1 MQLLSR
7 LNQLINPVA
16 LALRLLPARGRVL
29 MLALAAVISVVLMS
43 VFAGSLDTLEERLG
57 AQGWLMSAQ
66 DIPEERISI
75 VAIDE
80 ASLAEIGPWPWP
92 RSDMARLVSAL
103 NDAGVQLQIHDITY
117 PEEREGDEQLI
128 AALGASRGAVLAQVP
143 VLPANGQQ
151 GRREQN
157 VRTGVMS
164 FPLTGLDC
172 SAMAGAGNT
181 LGSTN
186 STNSFIA
193 PHAGFNAIPKG
204 HIAPIMASDGAVR
217 KVPAFVCVDGEAYPA
232 LALSALLQATNAPNW
247 SVNLSQGSGL
257 FAPAQVLRLDAYP
270 GLTIPLDEDG
280 NLRISYKDL
289 PQNFRAVSA
298 ADVINGNIEPGM
310 LENAWVLVGGT
321 AFGMG
326 DIVPTPYNGAT
337 PGVELQARLLGSL
350 LDTTMPYTPR
360 GAQWLLAMLALLFA
374 GVTLLLASAR
384 ERVAAYGLPIAAV
397 LMPVVTL
404 GLHWQLLAVYEIWL
418 GWLFPAVFGLLAAS
432 LLLLLEQSRVR
443 AERSRV
449 FGNLNSYL
457 PSDIAR
463 EIAFSL
469 PSSAINA
476 RRCDVTLLSAD
487 LRNFSAFGEARPPEE
502 SAALLHFFFVK
513 AAAIVEQRGGR
524 IQEFKGD
531 SLLAMWDG
539 QSAEAAQRA
548 LAAGQDM
555 LAIVDRDMPQ
565 HPPAGLEPLALG
577 IGIEQ
582 GPALVGSI
590 GPAHRRT
597 HTLLGATVTIT
608 LRIQEMTAELAQ
620 PILLGECVARQLSD
634 LQPESQGSYLLT
646 GLRIPHTLFAPACD
660 ATQTS
665 TPRRN
670 ARAEQL
676 NLKIVSGGKGA

>member
-1 MQLLSR
+1 MQHLSR

-16 LALRLLPARGRVL
+16 LALRLLPVFGRLL
-29 MLALAAVISVVLMS
+29 MLALAAVISVVLMA
-43 VFAGSLDTLEERLG
+43 VFPGSLDTLEERLG
-57 AQGWLMSAQ
+57 AQGWLMSA
-66 DIPEERISI
+66 DDTPEQRITI

-80 ASLAEIGPWPWP
+80 ASLAEIGAWPWP

-103 NDAGVQLQIHDITY
+103 NDAGVQLQLHDITY
-117 PEEREGDEQLI
+117 PEVRDGDAELI
-128 AALGASRGAVLAQVP
+128 AALNASRGAVLAQVP
-143 VLPANGQQ
+143 VLQANGQS
-151 GRREQN
+151 EQN

-172 SAMAGAGNT
+172 SSMPAA
-181 LGSTN
+181 S

-193 PHAGFNAIPKG
+193 PHAGFSAIPKG
-204 HIAPIMASDGAVR
+204 HIAPIVASDGAIR
-217 KVPAFVCVDGEAYPA
+217 EVPAFVCVDGEAYPA
-232 LALSALLQATNAPNW
+232 LALSALLQATNAPTW
-247 SVNLSQGSGL
+247 AASVSDGSGL
-257 FAPAQVLRLDAYP
+257 FAPEQVLRLDAYP
-270 GLTIPLDEDG
+270 GLTIPLDEAG

-298 ADVINGNIEPGM
+298 ADVINGRIDPGM

-360 GAQWLLAMLALLFA
+360 GAQWLLALLALIFA
-374 GVTLLLASAR
+374 GITLLLAGAR
-384 ERVAAYGLPIAAV
+384 ERVAAYGLPVAAV
-397 LMPVVTL
+397 LMPVITL
-404 GLHWQLLAVYEIWL
+404 ALHWQLLAAYEIWL

-476 RRCDVTLLSAD
+476 KRCDVTLLSAD

-513 AAAIVEQRGGR
+513 AAGIVEHHGGR

-531 SLLAMWDG
+531 SLLAVWDG
-539 QSAEAAQRA
+539 QSADEAHRA
-548 LAAGQDM
+548 LAAGQEM
-555 LAIVDRDMPQ
+555 LSIVDRDMPQ

-582 GPALVGSI
+582 GPALMGSI

-597 HTLLGATVTIT
+597 HTLLGDTVTIT
-608 LRIQEMTAELAQ
+608 LRIQDMTAELAQ

-634 LQPESQGSYLLT
+634 MKPESQGSYLLN
-646 GLRIPHTLFAPACD
+646 GLRIPHTLFAPAID
-660 ATQTS
+660 ATQTDS
-665 TPRRN
+665 PRRN